1 MDTGLACY
9 LLGIRDAATLERH
22 PLRGNVSESFVVAEL
37 VKHLTAVR
45 RDAPLYHWRD
55 ATGHEIDVLIDTGD
69 RLIPVEA
76 KFGAYKHHIDRTLLR
91 QNLRRTVTE
100 WIENLI
106 TLRRLAAQARR
117 AGQSRRG
124 AS

>member
-1 MDTGLACY
+1 MHDRNA
-9 LLGIRDAATLERH
+9 EQF
-22 PLRGNVSESFVVAEL
+22 EVAE
-37 VKHLTAVR
+37 
-45 RDAPLYHWRD
+45 APGAD
-55 ATGHEIDVLIDTGD
+55 
-69 RLIPVEA
+69 PVV
-76 KFGAYKHHIDRTLLR
+76 GAYKRHIDRTLLR